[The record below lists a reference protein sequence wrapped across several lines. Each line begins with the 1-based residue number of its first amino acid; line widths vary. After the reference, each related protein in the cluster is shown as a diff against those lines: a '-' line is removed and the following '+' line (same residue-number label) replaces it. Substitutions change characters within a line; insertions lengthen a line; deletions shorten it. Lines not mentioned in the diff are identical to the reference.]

1 MRRQVKGLLRLA
13 LQTPPP
19 ERKRAFL
26 REHPRK
32 ADGGWNVFLL
42 SQLGSI
48 RKRVWCLDAAALI
61 LALLGGNAI
70 RRDIL
75 WTTSAMLPLLA
86 AAVVSEGGRSQ
97 RFGMAEL
104 EQSSRFS
111 LKSVV
116 LARLWLVG
124 GVNAL
129 VFLAVTG
136 LLSQHLASG
145 FLPTGIYILCPY
157 LLTDCLA
164 LYVSRRFRGR
174 EGDYLCLAVGIL
186 VSAGVYFGCGTNP
199 WVYAPVYFPK
209 WVLASLA
216 LAAFAAWE
224 SGNYLKKM
232 EGFLWN

>member
-1 MRRQVKGLLRLA
+1 MRRQAKALLRLA
-13 LQTPPP
+13 VQAPPP

-26 REHPRK
+26 GRFPGKGNGIR
-32 ADGGWNVFLL
+32 NVFLL

-48 RKRVWCLDAAALI
+48 RKRVWCLDAAALA

-70 RRDIL
+70 RKDIL
-75 WTTSAMLPLLA
+75 WVTSAMLPLLA
-86 AAVVSEGGRSQ
+86 AAVVAESGRSQ

-136 LLSQHLASG
+136 LLSQYLSSG
-145 FLPTGIYILCPY
+145 FFPTGIYILCPY
-157 LLTDCLA
+157 LLTSCLA
-164 LYVSRRFRGR
+164 LSVSRRFRGR
-174 EGDYLCLAVGIL
+174 EGDYLCLAVGVM
-186 VSAGVYFGCGTNP
+186 VSAGVYFGCGMNP
-199 WVYAPVYFPK
+199 WLYEPVYFPK
-209 WVLASLA
+209 WELAALA

-224 SGNYLKKM
+224 NKSYLKKS
-232 EGFLWN
+232 EGVLWN